1 MCIVLY
7 GAKRSNYALRMIMNT
22 IEPWVVCV
30 GQILIQLLLKQ
41 TQKQSLGG
49 DAFRIKCLRSDS
61 QTPDAFIDAMRTA
74 RRINCNDYVQN
85 LYEYHDFDFDV
96 GNKVLIGN
104 YEKVKKTVPS
114 SYYYDFEEGYNL
126 RFTRYDR
133 KDRKKKQSVSH
144 SEIRRTE
151 MQKKN
156 QSIVKNEQTVPK
168 DTKAKPEPVPIKVNK
183 GEMIIH
189 KSFGRGKVVSA
200 DGKYLKVVFDGIGE
214 KTFANPGAFEGGF
227 IRKA

>member
-1 MCIVLY
+1 MYSLVWGKAQQLCFADDHEY
-7 GAKRSNYALRMIMNT
+7 YRALGSLCRTDSYT
-22 IEPWVVCV
+22 ITFETNSETESW
-30 GQILIQLLLKQ
+30 
-41 TQKQSLGG
+41 G

>member
-1 MCIVLY
+1 MYSLVWGKAQQLCFADDHEY
-7 GAKRSNYALRMIMNT
+7 YRALGSLCRTDSYT
-22 IEPWVVCV
+22 ITFETNSETESW
-30 GQILIQLLLKQ
+30 
-41 TQKQSLGG
+41 G

-85 LYEYHDFDFDV
+85 LYEYHDFDV